1 MKVTALVTREGDWW
15 AVQVPE
21 VAGLF
26 TQASS
31 LAEVP
36 DQVRDAV
43 GLLLGIAGADVDV
56 EVRPVESRA
65 G

>member
-21 VAGLF
+21 VDGVF
-26 TQASS
+26 TQSAS

-43 GLLLGIAGADVDV
+43 GLMLGIVGADVEV